1 MGRVQDWKI
10 YSFWNFMVEDNYL
23 YYFINKNIDRTL
35 GPSMFR
41 IRFPRLVLTSI
52 AAYSNCSDYYDRE
65 K

>member
-1 MGRVQDWKI
+1 
-10 YSFWNFMVEDNYL
+10 MVEDNYL